1 MADMHDGKASRP
13 AGFLDDLAEDLQTG
27 IDAQALAHY
36 GPETF
41 RRWKALPAM
50 GRLPDADGV
59 GRLTGSC
66 SDTIEISLTIDDQ
79 RIVTGGFFSDGCG
92 ASQVCASVAVEL
104 AVGQGVEAAYDI
116 TDADILALLPGF
128 PADEAHC
135 AFLAA
140 EALRM
145 ALQDT
150 MHRARS

>member
-1 MADMHDGKASRP
+1 MTDTQGGKAGCP
-13 AGFLDDLAEDLQTG
+13 NGFLDDLAADLQSG
-27 IDAQALAHY
+27 IDAKALEHY
-36 GPETF
+36 GPEAF
-41 RRWKALPAM
+41 RRWKTLPAM

-66 SDTIEISLTIDDQ
+66 GDTIEISLTIDAEK
-79 RIVTGGFFSDGCG
+79 IVTGGFFSDGCG

-128 PADEAHC
+128 PADETHC

-145 ALQDT
+145 ALQDA